1 MTSELTSIIS
11 DLVINYEQ
19 IKVNLNN
26 AKSKSMSQQM
36 LSHLVNEGV
45 NREEAYKV
53 IQEES
58 FKNLSPNE
66 IKTNLEKHFSVE
78 FPDFDT
84 HDSQNISKESFEDK
98 LT

>member
-45 NREEAYKV
+45 NREDAYKV

-66 IKTNLEKHFSVE
+66 IKSNLEKHFSVE

-84 HDSQNISKESFEDK
+84 HDVQNISKESFEDK